1 MTALG
6 GSTEDCELAVVSVGG
21 LGKEVEIERQVAV
34 AELTKKKKSFRSDLA
49 RRGQEGGN
57 NTLFLSCCSPSLSLP
72 SSLICT

>member
-34 AELTKKKKSFRSDLA
+34 AELTKKKKASVV
-49 RRGQEGGN
+49 
-57 NTLFLSCCSPSLSLP
+57 
-72 SSLICT
+72 I